1 MAQPKK
7 VAVLIES
14 DFYEKEIF
22 YYEHRFPEEGIE
34 VHFLSRLWGQ
44 PSITFRGHEE
54 HYPFEC
60 HESFAL
66 RRRSTRLK
74 NQFFSPC
81 SRPSRSAES
90 EGVRV
95 SALKAEIE
103 IEKAM
108 VSANWRNRMPVVP
121 GKKATGTKTATSTR
135 GAAMTGPV
143 TSFIA
148 SEAALTGLGSTSW
161 RWRSMFSMTT
171 MTSSPTRPVA
181 SVMPNRVS
189 VLMEKPSSLT
199 KVKVPMSETGMV
211 TAGMIV
217 ERQSSRKTKMT
228 RMTRTMAWPRVETTS
243 RMDSPTASVV
253 SKASSYFM
261 PGGKRLERRSS
272 SAMQRRSTSRAL
284 AVESWVMPMPTE
296 SRPL

>member
-1 MAQPKK
+1 
-7 VAVLIES
+7 
-14 DFYEKEIF
+14 
-22 YYEHRFPEEGIE
+22 
-34 VHFLSRLWGQ
+34 
-44 PSITFRGHEE
+44 
-54 HYPFEC
+54 
-60 HESFAL
+60 
-66 RRRSTRLK
+66 
-74 NQFFSPC
+74 
-81 SRPSRSAES
+81 AES

-121 GKKATGTKTATSTR
+121 GKKATGTNTATSTSEV
-135 GAAMTGPV
+135 AMTAPV
-143 TSFIA
+143 TSRMA
-148 SEAALTGLGSTSW
+148 SDEALTGFNSPSC

-171 MTSSPTRPVA
+171 MASSTTRPVA

-199 KVKVPMSETGMV
+199 KAKVPMSETGMV
-211 TAGMIV
+211 TAGMMV

-228 RMTRTMAWPRVETTS
+228 RMTRKIAWPRVETTS
-243 RMDSPTASVV
+243 RMDSLTASVV

-272 SAMQRRSTSRAL
+272 SALHRRSTSRAL
-284 AVESWVMPMPTE
+284 AVESWVMPMPTD
-296 SRPL
+296 SCPLYARSEL